1 MSELNK
7 TVLYAVATQANHEKF
22 EFSFVPRHK
31 KSVLSKFP
39 IGLVASSDRQVRR
52 RLAEIVG
59 QCGIAPVVASNVAE
73 SGIALIRHQFSI
85 VLCYDCLG
93 DGNYEDIV
101 KLLDRSA
108 TKVPIIVV
116 SRTGGW
122 TEYLM
127 AIRSGAF
134 DYLAYPPI
142 PGDLQRVIRNAL
154 WGKEQHLFAA
164 REKHGRQAKNGT
176 SG

>member
-1 MSELNK
+1 
-7 TVLYAVATQANHEKF
+7 
-22 EFSFVPRHK
+22 
-31 KSVLSKFP
+31 
-39 IGLVASSDRQVRR
+39 
-52 RLAEIVG
+52 
-59 QCGIAPVVASNVAE
+59 VAE
-73 SGIALIRHQFSI
+73 SGIALIRHQVSI

-154 WGKEQHLFAA
+154 WG
-164 REKHGRQAKNGT
+164 
-176 SG
+176 